1 VSKTPLELFIRED
14 ISPISKIIYLYL
26 ESYYYKN
33 GKSYPRQATIARDLK
48 VSRRTVIRALN
59 ELRELGY
66 VKSKRL
72 SSSCAYFPVYD
83 VSKSVYINKESI
95 SKYIDISKKDISRPI
110 NGLGRDGLSE
120 VSKTISHLGKNLNV
134 HYRTKVHKIKHG
146 QALRKSDQEKIDRFF
161 NSFDKYDRQTVMQ
174 KLIDGEIEWPKNLP
188 RLL

>member
-1 VSKTPLELFIRED
+1 M
-14 ISPISKIIYLYL
+14 
-26 ESYYYKN
+26 
-33 GKSYPRQATIARDLK
+33 
-48 VSRRTVIRALN
+48 
-59 ELRELGY
+59 
-66 VKSKRL
+66 
-72 SSSCAYFPVYD
+72 
-83 VSKSVYINKESI
+83 SKSVYINKESI

-110 NGLGRDGLSE
+110 NKLDRDG
-120 VSKTISHLGKNLNV
+120 VSKLSKTVEHLGKNLNV